1 MKRIDKERAMVRDLA
16 VKTARKVIA
25 PQASEIDAL
34 EEIPKGLI
42 ESMGKQGLLSFLI
55 PDEYGGV
62 SGDLFSLCILI
73 EEIAK
78 VSGSVALFLL
88 AQSIGTLPIIIGGS
102 PSQKEWLFPKISQE
116 NFLTAF
122 ALNEGEGEF
131 YFPSIKTLA
140 RKGGE
145 GYLLRGQ
152 KCSVTNGGIAQVY
165 TVFALTPS
173 QKGEEALSA
182 FVMESQ
188 TPGIQFGKREKRI
201 GMRGVAITDLI
212 LKDCQ
217 IPSTHLLGEEGKG
230 ERIASETL
238 LRSRPPIGALA
249 VGLAQGAIDYAIQ
262 YANDRIQFG
271 KPISS
276 FQAIQ
281 FMFAD
286 MATQTEAARALVYQA
301 SEEIEVHG
309 ERGERFSAIAKI
321 FATDVAMKVTT
332 DAVQILGGYG
342 YMKDYPM
349 ERMMRDAKVT
359 QLYGESNHSQRWLI
373 ARQLMKD

>member
-1 MKRIDKERAMVRDLA
+1 MKKIDKEREMVKDLA
-16 VKTARKVIA
+16 VKTAQKVIG
-25 PQASEIDAL
+25 PHASEIDAS
-34 EEIPKGLI
+34 EEIPQELI
-42 ESMGKQGLLSFLI
+42 DYIGKQGLLSFLL

-62 SGDLFSLCILI
+62 NGDLFSLCILI

-78 VSGSVALFLL
+78 VSGSVALFIL

-102 PSQKEWLFPKISQE
+102 PSQKEWLYPKISQE
-116 NFLTAF
+116 NCLIAF

-131 YFPSIKTLA
+131 YFSSIKTLA
-140 RKGGE
+140 RKGSE
-145 GYLLRGQ
+145 GYLLTG
-152 KCSVTNGGIAQVY
+152 KKSSVTNGGIAHLY
-165 TVFALTPS
+165 TVFALTSS

-188 TPGIQFGKREKRI
+188 TPGIQFGEREKRI
-201 GMRGVAITDLI
+201 GMRGVAVTDLI
-212 LKDCQ
+212 LKDCR
-217 IPSTHLLGEEGKG
+217 IPWTHLLGEEGEG
-230 ERIASETL
+230 GRMASETL

-249 VGLAQGAIDYAIQ
+249 VGLAQGAMDYAIQ

-301 SEEIEVHG
+301 AEEIEAQG
-309 ERGERFSAIAKI
+309 ERSERLSAIAKI

-342 YMKDYPM
+342 YMRDYPM

-359 QLYGESNHSQRWLI
+359 QLYGESNQSQRWLM
-373 ARQLMKD
+373 ARQFMRD

>member
-1 MKRIDKERAMVRDLA
+1 MKRIDEEREMVRELA
-16 VKTARKVIA
+16 MKTAQRVIA
-25 PQASEIDAL
+25 PHSSKIDAS
-34 EEIPKGLI
+34 EEIPKELI
-42 ESMGKQGLLSFLI
+42 EYMGKQGLLSFLL

-62 SGDLFSLCILI
+62 NGDLFSLCILI
-73 EEIAK
+73 EEVAK

-88 AQSIGTLPIIIGGS
+88 AQSLGTLPILIGGS
-102 PSQKEWLFPKISQE
+102 NSQKEWLYPKISRE
-116 NFLTAF
+116 NYLVAF

-131 YFPSIKTLA
+131 YSPSIKTLA
-140 RKGGE
+140 RKSSE

-152 KCSVTNGGIAQVY
+152 KCSVTNGGMAHLY
-165 TVFALTPS
+165 TVFALTSSPH
-173 QKGEEALSA
+173 GEEVLSA
-182 FVMESQ
+182 FITEGQ
-188 TPGIQFGKREKRI
+188 TPGIQFGEKEKRI

-212 LKDCQ
+212 LKDCR
-217 IPSTHLLGEEGKG
+217 IPWTHLLGEEGEG
-230 ERIASETL
+230 GRIASETL

-281 FMFAD
+281 FMLAD
-286 MATQTEAARALVYQA
+286 MATQVEAARTLVYRA
-301 SEEIEVHG
+301 SEQIEVQG
-309 ERGERFSAIAKI
+309 KERERLSAIAKI

-332 DAVQILGGYG
+332 DGVQILGGYG

-359 QLYGESNHSQRWLI
+359 QLYGESNQAQRWLI
-373 ARQLMKD
+373 ARTLMKD